1 MMVGY
6 IENVH
11 LSKVL
16 YRNIVHLLSLKQLT
30 DIYIFIYTG
39 CCQLTFQIKCS
50 SFKKRKTTRENRRA
64 DNVRGGEKREM
75 RGKREE
81 SSSGFGCLRRS
92 PYLERR
98 GPLSYVI

>member
-39 CCQLTFQIKCS
+39 CWQLTFQIKCS
-50 SFKKRKTTRENRRA
+50 SFKKRKT
-64 DNVRGGEKREM
+64 M
-75 RGKREE
+75 RKEE
-81 SSSGFGCLRRS
+81 QIMSEE
-92 PYLERR
+92 ERR
-98 GPLSYVI
+98 ER